1 MMKKSFIVLVLSLL
15 VATANARPTDG
26 DKSSPISVAAELGG
40 GILFANSNISPY
52 GVGCRSAYGN
62 GFSANVKMDYALGRV
77 WTVGVKYNYF
87 TTSADYGISTGGWA
101 ADDVTL
107 HYVGPQVG
115 LRYALGKGVSLGY
128 AVGVGCMLYDSN
140 LLESGEK
147 ELEHNT
153 AFLAANVDMSLS
165 YRVRKG
171 LYLGITASVNGGQS
185 GSLKQKQDGQS
196 LPDLD
201 LDKWDKIRVVKAD
214 VMFSIRGEF

>member
-140 LLESGEK
+140 YCAS
-147 ELEHNT
+147 
-153 AFLAANVDMSLS
+153 ALAARRFMDSSML
-165 YRVRKG
+165 
-171 LYLGITASVNGGQS
+171 I
-185 GSLKQKQDGQS
+185 
-196 LPDLD
+196 
-201 LDKWDKIRVVKAD
+201 
-214 VMFSIRGEF
+214 